1 MVSSAIAL
9 EATGNVNTESPQ
21 RRPVQVLA
29 VTGGKGGVG
38 KSNVTINLAIELG
51 KLGRKVLVLDADLG
65 LANIDVLCGIKP
77 QGTLADVLRGELSLD
92 EIVVQIDDHVS
103 LLPAS
108 SGASRVASMTQVEY
122 GGLIQA
128 FSSMQAPIDIL
139 IVDTPAGISNQVTAF
154 CRAAR
159 EVVVVVC
166 DEPTSVSDACSTIEV
181 LSKEFQ
187 VKRFN
192 ILVNKVSSSDR
203 ALDLFDSV
211 VERADQQVE
220 DERSEVV
227 LSYLGAIPQ
236 DKNLH
241 IGACEQSPV
250 VKSFPASGASIA
262 FKKLAKKIHGWPEP
276 HQPIGHVEF
285 FVERLVMQGVTE

>member
-9 EATGNVNTESPQ
+9 AATENVNKQCHSRQ
-21 RRPVQVLA
+21 PVQVLA

-51 KLGRKVLVLDADLG
+51 KLGRNVLVLDADLG

-77 QGTLADVLRGELSLD
+77 QGTLADVLRGDLSLD
-92 EIVVQIDDHVS
+92 DIVVQVDDHVS

-108 SGASRVASMTQVEY
+108 SGVSRMTSLSQPEY

-128 FSSMQAPIDIL
+128 FSAMQVPIDTMI
-139 IVDTPAGISNQVTAF
+139 IDTPAGIGHQVTSF

-166 DEPTSVSDACSTIEV
+166 DEPTSIADAYATIKV
-181 LSKEFQ
+181 LNEEFQ
-187 VKRFN
+187 IKRIN
-192 ILVNKVSSSDR
+192 LLVNKVTSSER
-203 ALDLFDSV
+203 ALDLYDKLV
-211 VERADQQVE
+211 DAADKDLNVM
-220 DERSEVV
+220 
-227 LSYLGAIPQ
+227 LSYLGAVPQ
-236 DKNLH
+236 DQQVQS
-241 IGACEQSPV
+241 GVFEQSPV
-250 VKSFPASGASIA
+250 VRSYPAARASIA
-262 FKKLAKKIHGWPEP
+262 FRKLAKTIDGWPEP
-276 HQPIGHVEF
+276 KQPIGHVEF

>member
-1 MVSSAIAL
+1 
-9 EATGNVNTESPQ
+9 
-21 RRPVQVLA
+21 
-29 VTGGKGGVG
+29 
-38 KSNVTINLAIELG
+38 
-51 KLGRKVLVLDADLG
+51 
-65 LANIDVLCGIKP
+65 
-77 QGTLADVLRGELSLD
+77 
-92 EIVVQIDDHVS
+92 VVQIDEHVS

-108 SGASRVASMTQVEY
+108 SGASKVASLTQAEY

-128 FSSMQAPIDIL
+128 FSGMQAPIDML

-154 CRAAR
+154 CCAAR
-159 EVVVVVC
+159 EVVVIVC
-166 DEPTSVSDACSTIEV
+166 DEPTSVADACSTIKV
-181 LSKEFQ
+181 LSKEYQ

-192 ILVNKVSSSDR
+192 ILVNKVSSPDR

-211 VERADQQVE
+211 VERTDRQSADAH
-220 DERSEVV
+220 SEVV

-250 VKSFPASGASIA
+250 VKSYPGSGASVA

>member
-9 EATGNVNTESPQ
+9 EATENVNKQCHSRQ
-21 RRPVQVLA
+21 PVQVLA

-65 LANIDVLCGIKP
+65 LANIDVLCGIHTK
-77 QGTLADVLRGELSLD
+77 GTLADVLKGELSLD
-92 EIVVQIDDHVS
+92 DILVQVDDNVS

-108 SGASRVASMTQVEY
+108 SGVSNMTSLSQAEY

-128 FSSMQAPIDIL
+128 FSGMQAPIDTMI
-139 IVDTPAGISNQVTAF
+139 IDTPAGLSHQVTAF
-154 CRAAR
+154 CKAAR

-166 DEPTSVSDACSTIEV
+166 DEPTSFADAYSTIKV
-181 LSKEFQ
+181 LNEEFQ
-187 VKRFN
+187 IKRFN
-192 ILVNKVSSSDR
+192 LLVNKVTSPER
-203 ALDLFDSV
+203 ALDLFDKLV
-211 VERADQQVE
+211 DTADKSLNVM
-220 DERSEVV
+220 

-236 DKNLH
+236 DEQLQ
-241 IGACEQSPV
+241 IGVYEQSPV
-250 VKSFPASGASIA
+250 VRSNPGSRAGVA
-262 FKKLAKKIHGWPEP
+262 FKMLAKTIDGWPEP
-276 HQPIGHVEF
+276 KQPIGHVEF

>member
-9 EATGNVNTESPQ
+9 EATENVIDQQHPRQ
-21 RRPVQVLA
+21 PVQVLA

-51 KLGRKVLVLDADLG
+51 KLGRNVLILDADLG
-65 LANIDVLCGIKP
+65 LANIDVLCGIQP
-77 QGTLADVLRGELSLD
+77 QGTLSEVLRGESSLD
-92 EIVVQIDDHVS
+92 EIVVQIDEQVR

-108 SGASRVASMTQVEY
+108 SGASKVASLTQAEY

-128 FSSMQAPIDIL
+128 FSNMKAPIDTL
-139 IVDTPAGISNQVTAF
+139 IIDTPAGICSQVTAF

-166 DEPTSVSDACSTIEV
+166 DEPTSIADAYSTIKV
-181 LSKEFQ
+181 LSNDFQ

-192 ILVNKVSSSDR
+192 ILVNKVESSDK
-203 ALDLFDSV
+203 ALDLFDKV
-211 VERADQQVE
+211 LEKTDVGLDVM
-220 DERSEVV
+220 

-236 DKNLH
+236 DKHVH
-241 IGACEQSPV
+241 IGACEQKPV
-250 VKSFPASGASIA
+250 VKSYPGSQASLA
-262 FKKLAKKIHGWPEP
+262 FKRLAKTVNGWPEP
-276 HQPIGHVEF
+276 KQPIGHVEF

>member
-9 EATGNVNTESPQ
+9 EATENVNEQHQPK
-21 RRPVQVLA
+21 RPVQVMA

-51 KLGRKVLVLDADLG
+51 KLGRNVLILDADLG
-65 LANIDVLCGIKP
+65 LANIDVLCGIQP
-77 QGTLADVLRGELSLD
+77 HGTLTDVLNGKHSLD
-92 EIVVQIDDHVS
+92 EIVVQIDENVR

-108 SGASRVASMTQVEY
+108 SGASKVASLTQTEY
-122 GGLIQA
+122 GGLIHA
-128 FSSMQAPIDIL
+128 FSSMQAPIDTL
-139 IVDTPAGISNQVTAF
+139 LVDTPAGIGNQVTAF

-166 DEPTSVSDACSTIEV
+166 DEPTSVADAYSTIKV

-192 ILVNKVSSSDR
+192 ILVNKVASSDR
-203 ALDLFDSV
+203 ALDLFDK
-211 VERADQQVE
+211 
-220 DERSEVV
+220 V
-227 LSYLGAIPQ
+227 LEKTDTGLDVMLNYFGAIPQ
-236 DKNLH
+236 DEHLH
-241 IGACEQSPV
+241 IGACKQTPV
-250 VKSFPASGASIA
+250 VTSYPASQASKA
-262 FKKLAKKIHGWPEP
+262 FRKLAKTVNGWPEP
-276 HQPIGHVEF
+276 EQPIGHVEF